1 MALSSQMCL
10 YSFHYIIEARPED
23 FKQDQTRPEKVL
35 HKTSKKQRY
44 TSFLQT
50 CMLVTF
56 SNTAI
61 SNSGFRGKH
70 SFDRGGGFSY
80 LNGETDRRKGRMCA
94 WLRRDRL
101 QTYMLTS
108 RHRPQQRISTV
119 CYTTHSTKTKF
130 QYLNSN
136 NDNNNKIYLYNA
148 NSI

>member
-23 FKQDQTRPEKVL
+23 FKQDQRRFYIKRAKNRGTLLFSRL
-35 HKTSKKQRY
+35 AC
-44 TSFLQT
+44 L
-50 CMLVTF
+50 LLF

-108 RHRPQQRISTV
+108 RHRPQQRITTV
-119 CYTTHSTKTKF
+119 CYTKHSTKTKF